1 MKILICANEDILMT
15 ALEFRLR
22 KVGFQAVRA
31 ADAADA
37 LRKIRTHVPD
47 MLVTDIYLGEDSG
60 IDMVKKI
67 RMELNS
73 SIPIILISSMEDDLA
88 ILEGIDAGA
97 NDFITK
103 PFKPTE
109 LVLRIKRIFQDEG
122 LFRSILKSLPV
133 RR

>member
-31 ADAADA
+31 TDTADA

-47 MLVTDIYLGEDSG
+47 MLVTDVYLGEESG
-60 IDMVKKI
+60 VEMVKNI
-67 RMELNS
+67 RMKLNS
-73 SIPIILISSMEDDLA
+73 SIPIILIANMEDEAD

-103 PFKPTE
+103 PFKPAE
-109 LVLRIKRIFQDEG
+109 LVLRIKRIFQEEG